1 MEFTDLDLAILLA
14 YRMTQRWGA

>member
-14 YRMTQRWGA
+14 YRMAQRWGA